1 MRWGVRCVGPLRIP
15 LRQAVSVSTS
25 GHRKATVGFMQD
37 VGTLLSS
44 RAWRKG
50 TAQVCSVGAFTVVAS
65 QGDEDRAHC
74 GVGSVG

>member
-1 MRWGVRCVGPLRIP
+1 MCGAAEDTSK
-15 LRQAVSVSTS
+15 AVSVSTS
-25 GHRKATVGFMQD
+25 GHGKATVGFMQD

-65 QGDEDRAHC
+65 QGDDEDRAHC

>member
-1 MRWGVRCVGPLRIP
+1 MAVRWGIRCVGPLRI
-15 LRQAVSVSTS
+15 QAVSVSTS
-25 GHRKATVGFMQD
+25 GHGKATVGFMQD

-50 TAQVCSVGAFTVVAS
+50 TAQVCSVGAVTVVPS